1 MNETRQNQTPDPEK
15 APESNPPMSADAA
28 KVIGR
33 ARRSFGVSMLIL
45 IGGLV
50 AVAGALFYRLGPAQ
64 SNAIEIS
71 QIVVPAGAEIVSLEV
86 ERRTISLVL
95 ALGDKR
101 MIRVIDSRTGELIRD
116 ISIIEELNSGADRA
130 GQ

>member
-1 MNETRQNQTPDPEK
+1 
-15 APESNPPMSADAA
+15 MSADAA

-116 ISIIEELNSGADRA
+116 ISIIEEPNSGADRA